1 MHRTSFVL
9 QSPTPEKCM
18 STRARVVLVVGAL
31 IALPLGC
38 SDQFTPVETTPSYI
52 VPSGRPLFPAIT
64 RQAAIFRADSLP
76 AIRAFASQYVLY
88 PDGTFAL
95 QSTDGERFFQITG
108 HYTRA
113 ESVVTFDFSRDN
125 WSTGTLR
132 GTVLDVKYNDTM
144 SKNDF
149 VDGRYYLVSGTF

>member
-1 MHRTSFVL
+1 MA
-9 QSPTPEKCM
+9 QI
-18 STRARVVLVVGAL
+18 ARVVLLLGAL

-38 SDQFTPVETTPSYI
+38 SDQFTPVETTPSFI
-52 VPSGRPLFPAIT
+52 QPSGRPLFPAIT

-76 AIRAFASQYVLY
+76 GIRAFASQYVLY

-113 ESVVTFDFSRDN
+113 DSVVTFDFSRDN

-132 GTVLDVKYNDTM
+132 ETVLDVRYNETM
-144 SKNDF
+144 SKSDF
-149 VDGRYYLVSGTF
+149 VDGRYYLVSGSL